1 MKNKLLIVSPVIIGM
16 VAVLFFQNQ
25 AQVKLRGDNELLQ
38 DQIELLQQQI
48 ARLKTDNANLSN
60 RLAGANNAPSLPND
74 QFNELLK
81 LRGEITQLRNEA
93 NDATGAAAKSLVA
106 RVNKLKQRLADTP
119 NASIPE
125 FQFLTEQDWLNA
137 ASGNLDTDAD
147 YRHALASLRS
157 AAENSFAPLLQTAL
171 SQYMQAN
178 NGQFPTDISQLQ
190 SYFTSPVD
198 DAILQ
203 RWEIAPASTVPNVG
217 MGDTMITEKAAVD
230 DVVDTRIVVGPSG
243 YGSTEFLSSEIG
255 NTLKPVYEAYASA
268 NPNGLPIG
276 LNQQNSGPS
285 ILLPYATTPEQQ
297 AAVQKLIEQKALEN
311 ALTK

>member
-1 MKNKLLIVSPVIIGM
+1 
-16 VAVLFFQNQ
+16 
-25 AQVKLRGDNELLQ
+25 
-38 DQIELLQQQI
+38 
-48 ARLKTDNANLSN
+48 
-60 RLAGANNAPSLPND
+60 
-74 QFNELLK
+74 
-81 LRGEITQLRNEA
+81 
-93 NDATGAAAKSLVA
+93 
-106 RVNKLKQRLADTP
+106 VNKLKQRLADTP

-157 AAENSFAPLLQTAL
+157 AAENNFAPMLQTAL

-217 MGDTMITEKAAVD
+217 MGDTMITERAAVD
-230 DVVDTRIVVGPSG
+230 DMFDTRLVVGPNG
-243 YGSTEFLSSEIG
+243 YGSTEFLESEIR
-255 NTLKPVYEAYASA
+255 NTLMPVYEAYASA
-268 NPNGLPIG
+268 NPNV
-276 LNQQNSGPS
+276 NQSNYGPS
-285 ILLPYATTPEQQ
+285 QLLPYATTPEQQ

-311 ALTK
+311 SLTK